1 MCLDIADPLSWLTLS
16 MHEEG
21 ILKASWYLCADPS
34 DAKASS
40 NEEETYEVS
49 LRIGPAA
56 ASLLRQFK
64 LQAQQI
70 KPSGP
75 YNMVTKGDVL
85 AAIEAGLK
93 PSRAEPS
100 TPVCSPLFCI
110 QPESRSAVLHLA
122 PPQSIFQPPVANVNS
137 RQEPKTLRQS
147 SLQC

>member
-1 MCLDIADPLSWLTLS
+1 VCALTLQIQFPWVKLS
-16 MHEEG
+16 MDEEG
-21 ILKASWYLCADPS
+21 MLKASWHLCAGPS

-40 NEEETYEVS
+40 NEGERYEVG

-64 LQAQQI
+64 LQARQI

-85 AAIEAGLK
+85 AAVEAGLK

-100 TPVCSPLFCI
+100 TPVCSPLFACNLKAK
-110 QPESRSAVLHLA
+110 STVLHLA
-122 PPQSIFQPPVANVNS
+122 PLRSIFQPPVVNVNS
-137 RQEPKTLRQS
+137 REEPKTLTCRKS
-147 SLQC
+147 

>member
-1 MCLDIADPLSWLTLS
+1 M
-16 MHEEG
+16 
-21 ILKASWYLCADPS
+21 LKASWHLCAGPS

-40 NEEETYEVS
+40 NEEETHEVG

-64 LQAQQI
+64 LQARQI

-93 PSRAEPS
+93 PSRAEPP
-100 TPVCSPLFCI
+100 TPVCSPLSACKLKAEVLSCI
-110 QPESRSAVLHLA
+110 LRLRS
-122 PPQSIFQPPVANVNS
+122 
-137 RQEPKTLRQS
+137 QS
-147 SLQC
+147 SNHLLQMLTAGKSPKNNLSSNAISF